1 MKKLKPNTQVH
12 LTNGQTAKVKSLLGE
27 GGQGAV
33 YQVAVDGKDYA
44 MKIYTK
50 KPKKNFVDNL
60 EENIRK
66 GSPTPHFLWMKWMV
80 KTPALIGYVMDLRPK
95 DYVDFSKFLMA
106 KARFSSWSA
115 MTNAALQ
122 ITYAFRELHRKGLSY
137 QDLNDGNFF
146 FNPKTG
152 DVLICDNDNVA
163 PADTNLGIKGK
174 CRYMAP
180 EVVMGKS
187 NPNNLSD
194 YFSLSV
200 VLFMLFFNNHPFDGK
215 RVSSVPCMNDAIERE
230 VYGINPIFIYSP
242 TDDRNRPVRGVHQ
255 NVINR
260 WGLFPKFFQDAFV
273 KAFSNDL
280 IHDKNKRMSDNEWVG
295 IISQLRSQT
304 IQHTCGYETFID
316 LAAPKATC
324 FNCGKEVT
332 MPLILKIGSHRTIIY
347 PQMKIYANQVSSSAD
362 MFQEVGEVVV
372 NKNNPNVWG
381 VSNHSKDS
389 WRVTLPNGQ
398 KLDVPQG
405 KGFPIYKDEQIEFS
419 AGKIGKIE

>member
-1 MKKLKPNTQVH
+1 MSKLKIGATVR
-12 LTNGQTAKVKSLLGE
+12 LTNGMTATIKRFIGA
-27 GGQGAV
+27 GGQGSV
-33 YQVAVDGKDYA
+33 YQVSVEGKDYA
-44 MKIYTK
+44 LKVYSKM
-50 KPKKNFVDNL
+50 PKKTFVN
-60 EENIRK
+60 NIEANMRM
-66 GSPTPHFLWMKWMV
+66 GAPTSHFLWTKWMV
-80 KTPALIGYVMDLRPK
+80 QTPRFVGYVMDLRPK

-106 KARFSSWSA
+106 KTRFASWSA
-115 MTNAALQ
+115 MINAALQ

-163 PADTNLGIKGK
+163 PNDTNLGIKGK

-180 EVVMGKS
+180 EVVTGKN

-194 YFSLSV
+194 YFSLSI

-230 VYGINPIFIYSP
+230 VYGIHPIFICNP

-260 WGLFPKFFQDAFV
+260 WGLFPKFFKEAFI
-273 KAFSNDL
+273 KAFSEDL
-280 IHDKNKRMSDNEWVG
+280 IRDKNKRMSDNEWVG

-304 IQHTCGYETFID
+304 IHHTCGYETFVD
-316 LAAPKATC
+316 LDASKVRC
-324 FNCGKEVT
+324 FNCGKEVD
-332 MPLILKIGSHRTIIY
+332 MPLTLRVGLQRIVLY
-347 PQMKIYANQVSSSAD
+347 PSMKIYANQVSSSAD
-362 MFQEVGEVVV
+362 VFLTAGEVIV
-372 NKNNPNVWG
+372 NKNNLNVWG
-381 VSNHSKDS
+381 ISNQSADL

-398 KLDVPQG
+398 KLDIPRG
-405 KGFPIYKDEQIEFS
+405 KGFPIYKDIQIEF
-419 AGKIGKIE
+419 APGKIGKIE